1 MKKYLTPEL
10 EIEVLTAVPLCA
22 SGQEFVDFDVE
33 KELDNF

>member
-22 SGQEFVDFDVE
+22 SGQEVNFDAD
-33 KELDNF
+33 ELDRF